1 MNKIYI
7 SIIILT
13 KNAGSILKA
22 VLDGVFSQNYGS
34 FETIIIDSGSTDDTL
49 KIVKKYPLKIFRIKP
64 SEFGHGKTRNLG
76 AKLAKGKYVVYLTQ
90 DAIPKSK
97 LWLEELL
104 KPFSSKEVAGVYGRQ
119 IPKEEENALD
129 KLFFLALYGE
139 KAIEWT
145 SGSYTSGDNIFSDA
159 NSAIK
164 KDLLLENPYKND
176 IIVSEDYEWANRIM
190 QKGYKIVYQPKAEVI
205 HSHTYNLFS
214 LFKRNFDIGVSYKY
228 IKNFNDNVG
237 FLKKGTKLFIT
248 EAQCLIK
255 EKKAHLLPSIFIR
268 DIVRFIAINLGKSE
282 SIFPKYIKKHYL
294 SAQRWYW
301 V

>member
-13 KNAGSILKA
+13 KNAGSTLKA

-49 KIVKKYPLKIFRIKP
+49 KIAKKYPLKIFRIKP

-76 AKLAKGKYVVYLTQ
+76 VKLAKGKYVVFLTH
-90 DAIPKSK
+90 DAIPNNKE
-97 LWLEELL
+97 WLAEIL
-104 KPFSSKEVAGVYGRQ
+104 KPLSDKKVAAVYGRQ
-119 IPKEEENALD
+119 LPKEEENRFD
-129 KLFFLALYGE
+129 KLFLLVLYGK

-205 HSHTYNLFS
+205 HSHSYNLSS

-228 IKNFNDNVG
+228 IKNFNDNAG
-237 FLKKGTKLFIT
+237 FLKKGTKLFAT

-255 EKKAHLLPSIFIR
+255 AKKTHLIPNIFLR
-268 DIVRFIAINLGKSE
+268 DIIRYIAINLGKNE
-282 SIFPKYIKKHYL
+282 SFFPKNIKKYYL
-294 SAQRWYW
+294 SAQGWYW